1 MVFKILAMLMAV
13 IGICLVF
20 ELTPDS
26 ITDGLLRV
34 LKPKSTIAARSAA
47 LRGKEK
53 QSAYLRLIKL
63 KNALKATGK
72 TKSFSVSVTAAVAL
86 MFLGAAAAVM
96 LNNIFLLPVFC
107 IACGAAPFMYLSSI
121 ISAYE
126 KQLADEMETTLSAVT
141 NSYLRSEDI
150 ISSVKENLK
159 YIKPP
164 LYSVFEEF
172 LTETETVSPDI
183 KSALLNMSD
192 KTQDGI
198 FKEWVLALVR
208 CQDDRTLKDTL
219 LPIVSRLSDV
229 RRINT
234 ELSGILR
241 DAKNEYL
248 MMVLLVVGNIP
259 LLYLLNRDWFNTL
272 IYTTPGKAVTG
283 ICGAVILV
291 TFILMKKYTKPVKVR
306 D

>member
-1 MVFKILAMLMAV
+1 MIFKFLSALMSV

-26 ITDGLLRV
+26 ITDGLLKA

-63 KNALKATGK
+63 KSALKATGK
-72 TKSFSVSVTAAVAL
+72 AKSFSVSVTAAVVL

-107 IACGAAPFMYLSSI
+107 IACGAAPFLYLSSI
-121 ISAYE
+121 ISVYE

-208 CQDDRTLKDTL
+208 CQDDRTL
-219 LPIVSRLSDV
+219 LPIVARLSDV

-248 MMVLLVVGNIP
+248 MMVLLVVGNVP

-291 TFILMKKYTKPVKVR
+291 TLILMKKYTKPVKVR

>member
-1 MVFKILAMLMAV
+1 MVFKILAMLTAV

-26 ITDGLLRV
+26 ITDGLLRA
-34 LKPKSTIAARSAA
+34 LKPKGTIAARSAA
-47 LRGKEK
+47 LRGGNKPTMY
-53 QSAYLRLIKL
+53 SRLIKL

-72 TKSFSVSVTAAVAL
+72 TKSFSVSVTAAVVL
-86 MFLGAAAAVM
+86 MFLGAAAAVI

-172 LTETETVSPDI
+172 LTETEAVSPDI
-183 KSALLNMSD
+183 KAALINMSD

-198 FKEWVLALVR
+198 FKEWV
-208 CQDDRTLKDTL
+208 
-219 LPIVSRLSDV
+219 
-229 RRINT
+229 
-234 ELSGILR
+234 
-241 DAKNEYL
+241 
-248 MMVLLVVGNIP
+248 
-259 LLYLLNRDWFNTL
+259 
-272 IYTTPGKAVTG
+272 
-283 ICGAVILV
+283 
-291 TFILMKKYTKPVKVR
+291 
-306 D
+306 

>member
-1 MVFKILAMLMAV
+1 MVFKILAMLTAV

-26 ITDGLLRV
+26 ITDGLLKA
-34 LKPKSTIAARSAA
+34 LKPKNTIAARSAA
-47 LRGKEK
+47 LRGGSRPVMYSRLMRLKE
-53 QSAYLRLIKL
+53 
-63 KNALKATGK
+63 ALKATGK
-72 TKSFSVSVTAAVAL
+72 SKSFSVSVTAAVAL

-107 IACGAAPFMYLSSI
+107 IACGAEPFMYLSSI
-121 ISAYE
+121 ISAY
-126 KQLADEMETTLSAVT
+126 EMETTLSAVT

-172 LTETETVSPDI
+172 LTETEAVSPDI

-198 FKEWVLALVR
+198 FKEWVLALIR

-219 LPIVSRLSDV
+219 LPIVARLSDV

-248 MMVLLVVGNIP
+248 MMVLLVVGNVP

-283 ICGAVILV
+283 VCGAVILV
-291 TFILMKKYTKPVKVR
+291 TFILMKKYTKPVEVR

>member
-1 MVFKILAMLMAV
+1 MFKILAMLMSV

-26 ITDGLLRV
+26 ITDGLLRA
-34 LKPKSTIAARSAA
+34 LKPKNTIAARSAA

-63 KNALKATGK
+63 KSALKATGK
-72 TKSFSVSVTAAVAL
+72 AKSFSVSVTAAVAL
-86 MFLGAAAAVM
+86 MFLGAAAAVI

-107 IACGAAPFMYLSSI
+107 IACGAAPFLYLSSI

-183 KSALLNMSD
+183 QSALINMSD
-192 KTQDGI
+192 KTQDGLNQSR
-198 FKEWVLALVR
+198 FKR
-208 CQDDRTLKDTL
+208 YK
-219 LPIVSRLSDV
+219 
-229 RRINT
+229 
-234 ELSGILR
+234 SGIF
-241 DAKNEYL
+241 
-248 MMVLLVVGNIP
+248 P
-259 LLYLLNRDWFNTL
+259 
-272 IYTTPGKAVTG
+272 TTKSTIIRYSFLASLKMPESSVFIRRTSESLATIGKSVS
-283 ICGAVILV
+283 LS
-291 TFILMKKYTKPVKVR
+291 VR
-306 D
+306 SS

>member
-1 MVFKILAMLMAV
+1 MIFKFLSALMSV

-47 LRGKEK
+47 LRGGSKPTMY
-53 QSAYLRLIKL
+53 SRLIKL
-63 KNALKATGK
+63 KSALKATGK

-86 MFLGAAAAVM
+86 MFLGAAAAVI

-107 IACGAAPFMYLSSI
+107 IACGAAPFLYLSSI

-141 NSYLRSEDI
+141 NSYLRSENI

-172 LTETETVSPDI
+172 
-183 KSALLNMSD
+183 
-192 KTQDGI
+192 
-198 FKEWVLALVR
+198 
-208 CQDDRTLKDTL
+208 
-219 LPIVSRLSDV
+219 
-229 RRINT
+229 
-234 ELSGILR
+234 
-241 DAKNEYL
+241 
-248 MMVLLVVGNIP
+248 
-259 LLYLLNRDWFNTL
+259 
-272 IYTTPGKAVTG
+272 
-283 ICGAVILV
+283 
-291 TFILMKKYTKPVKVR
+291 
-306 D
+306 

>member
-1 MVFKILAMLMAV
+1 MIFKFLSALMSV

-72 TKSFSVSVTAAVAL
+72 AKSFSVSVTAAVVL
-86 MFLGAAAAVM
+86 MFLGAAAAVI

-126 KQLADEMETTLSAVT
+126 KQLADE
-141 NSYLRSEDI
+141 I
-150 ISSVKENLK
+150 
-159 YIKPP
+159 
-164 LYSVFEEF
+164 
-172 LTETETVSPDI
+172 
-183 KSALLNMSD
+183 
-192 KTQDGI
+192 
-198 FKEWVLALVR
+198 
-208 CQDDRTLKDTL
+208 
-219 LPIVSRLSDV
+219 
-229 RRINT
+229 
-234 ELSGILR
+234 
-241 DAKNEYL
+241 
-248 MMVLLVVGNIP
+248 
-259 LLYLLNRDWFNTL
+259 
-272 IYTTPGKAVTG
+272 
-283 ICGAVILV
+283 
-291 TFILMKKYTKPVKVR
+291 
-306 D
+306 

>member
-1 MVFKILAMLMAV
+1 MIFKFLSALMSV

-26 ITDGLLRV
+26 ITDGLLKA
-34 LKPKSTIAARSAA
+34 LKPKNTIAARSAA

-107 IACGAAPFMYLSSI
+107 IACGAAPFLYLSSI

-150 ISSVKENLK
+150 ISSVNK
-159 YIKPP
+159 YILK
-164 LYSVFEEF
+164 L
-172 LTETETVSPDI
+172 
-183 KSALLNMSD
+183 
-192 KTQDGI
+192 KT
-198 FKEWVLALVR
+198 
-208 CQDDRTLKDTL
+208 
-219 LPIVSRLSDV
+219 
-229 RRINT
+229 
-234 ELSGILR
+234 
-241 DAKNEYL
+241 
-248 MMVLLVVGNIP
+248 
-259 LLYLLNRDWFNTL
+259 
-272 IYTTPGKAVTG
+272 
-283 ICGAVILV
+283 
-291 TFILMKKYTKPVKVR
+291 
-306 D
+306 

>member
-1 MVFKILAMLMAV
+1 MYSRLM
-13 IGICLVF
+13 
-20 ELTPDS
+20 
-26 ITDGLLRV
+26 R
-34 LKPKSTIAARSAA
+34 LK
-47 LRGKEK
+47 E
-53 QSAYLRLIKL
+53 
-63 KNALKATGK
+63 ALKATGK
-72 TKSFSVSVTAAVAL
+72 AKSFSVSVTAAVAL

-107 IACGAAPFMYLSSI
+107 IACGAAPFLYLSSI

-172 LTETETVSPDI
+172 LTETEAVSPDI
-183 KSALLNMSD
+183 KSALINMSD

-219 LPIVSRLSDV
+219 LPIVARLSDV

-248 MMVLLVVGNIP
+248 MMVLLVVGNVP

>member
-1 MVFKILAMLMAV
+1 
-13 IGICLVF
+13 
-20 ELTPDS
+20 
-26 ITDGLLRV
+26 
-34 LKPKSTIAARSAA
+34 
-47 LRGKEK
+47 
-53 QSAYLRLIKL
+53 
-63 KNALKATGK
+63 
-72 TKSFSVSVTAAVAL
+72 
-86 MFLGAAAAVM
+86 
-96 LNNIFLLPVFC
+96 
-107 IACGAAPFMYLSSI
+107 
-121 ISAYE
+121 
-126 KQLADEMETTLSAVT
+126 
-141 NSYLRSEDI
+141 
-150 ISSVKENLK
+150 
-159 YIKPP
+159 
-164 LYSVFEEF
+164 
-172 LTETETVSPDI
+172 
-183 KSALLNMSD
+183 MSD
-192 KTQDGI
+192 KMQDGI

-219 LPIVSRLSDV
+219 LPIVARLSDV

-248 MMVLLVVGNIP
+248 MMVLLVAGNIP

>member
-26 ITDGLLRV
+26 ITDGLLKA
-34 LKPKSTIAARSAA
+34 LKPKNTIAARSAA

-63 KNALKATGK
+63 KSALKATGK
-72 TKSFSVSVTAAVAL
+72 AKSFSVSVTAAVVL

-107 IACGAAPFMYLSSI
+107 IACSAAPFMYLSSI

-183 KSALLNMSD
+183 KAALINMSD

-219 LPIVSRLSDV
+219 LPIVARLSDI

-272 IYTTPGKAVTG
+272 IYTMPGKAVTG
-283 ICGAVILV
+283 ICGAVILI